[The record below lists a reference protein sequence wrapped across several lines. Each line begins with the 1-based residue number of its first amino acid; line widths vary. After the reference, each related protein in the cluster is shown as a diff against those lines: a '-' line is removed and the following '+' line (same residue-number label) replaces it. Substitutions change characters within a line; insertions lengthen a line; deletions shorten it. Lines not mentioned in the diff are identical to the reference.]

1 MILDPAAKR
10 FLDLVGAASPPDLAR
25 LSPAEM
31 RERFS
36 RLMRLVG
43 PKSAPIGRID
53 DGELPGGAGP
63 IPFRAYTPCESIG
76 GHLPGIVYLHGGGGV
91 FGSIETH
98 DGVCRMLANAS
109 GCRVISVG
117 YRLAPEH
124 RFPAAVEDSYTA
136 VNWVFAQAST
146 LAIDP
151 ARVVVAGD
159 SAGGGLAA
167 TVCQRAS
174 RDGGPRIAL
183 QLLLCPVLDLAAE
196 TESRRDLAA
205 GNFLDQATLDWM
217 IKQYCPQDVALT
229 DPRLSPLRA
238 EDLSGQPPTH
248 VHTAEFD
255 PLRCE
260 GRAYADRLQ
269 QAGVEVRYTCHAG
282 MIHHFYGMADVIP
295 YAQVAMS
302 AIGGEIKKALAHKSD
317 TAQIAA
323 AVTRSRALRGQSPR

>member
-1 MILDPAAKR
+1 MRGAAGSSDATVMTLDTAAKR
-10 FLDLVGAASPPDLAR
+10 FLEMVSAASAPEIAR

-43 PKSAPIGRID
+43 PKSTPIGRID
-53 DGELPGGAGP
+53 DGELLGGAGP
-63 IPFRAYTPCESIG
+63 IPFRVYTPCESTDG
-76 GHLPGIVYLHGGGGV
+76 CLPGLIYFHGGGGV

-98 DGVCRMLANAS
+98 DGLCRMLANAS
-109 GCRVISVG
+109 GCRVISIG

-124 RFPAAVEDSYTA
+124 PFPAAVEDSQVA
-136 VNWVFAQAST
+136 VNWVFAYAST

-151 ARVVVAGD
+151 TRIVVAGD

-196 TESRRDLAA
+196 SQSRRDLAA
-205 GNFLDQATLDWM
+205 GYFFDKATLDWM
-217 IKQYCPQDVALT
+217 IKQYCKTDVELT

-238 EDLSGQPPTH
+238 KDLSGQPPTH

-255 PLRCE
+255 PLHGE

-269 QAGVEVRYTCHAG
+269 QAGAEVRYTCHAG
-282 MIHHFYGMADVIP
+282 MIHHFYGMASVIP
-295 YAQVAMS
+295 YAHVAMGV
-302 AIGGEIKKALAHKSD
+302 IGGDVKKALARKSH
-317 TAQIAA
+317 A
-323 AVTRSRALRGQSPR
+323 AVR